1 MLEFFLTKMNGA
13 VYVNPRE
20 TNIVLDTIQ
29 FVHVKLTIQLVLIA
43 MTGQSSISL
52 FASQYFFSHLSQER
66 AMQATIKSKGTVLD
80 AETSPDSFRG
90 CLYQFFPCPGV
101 SNRTLQILL
110 YY

>member
-20 TNIVLDTIQ
+20 DRVNTNIVLDTIQ

-52 FASQYFFSHLSQER
+52 FASQYFFSHWSQER
-66 AMQATIKSKGTVLD
+66 AMQV
-80 AETSPDSFRG
+80 P
-90 CLYQFFPCPGV
+90 V
-101 SNRTLQILL
+101 
-110 YY
+110 

>member
-1 MLEFFLTKMNGA
+1 MNGA

-52 FASQYFFSHLSQER
+52 FASQYFFSHFSQER
-66 AMQATIKSKGTVLD
+66 TMQAPV
-80 AETSPDSFRG
+80 
-90 CLYQFFPCPGV
+90 
-101 SNRTLQILL
+101 
-110 YY
+110 